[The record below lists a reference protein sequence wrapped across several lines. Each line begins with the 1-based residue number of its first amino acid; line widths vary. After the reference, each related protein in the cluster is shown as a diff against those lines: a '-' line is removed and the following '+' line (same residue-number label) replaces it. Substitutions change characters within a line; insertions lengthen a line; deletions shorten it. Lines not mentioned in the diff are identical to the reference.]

1 MADKQS
7 KHPPLA
13 VADDRDWQER
23 FWTVQRI
30 GWLMMALLVVAAL
43 AGATGKGGPLASAT
57 ITTDGGIIDYPRISR
72 WQSSEDVIVRLAP
85 SASGDVELLV
95 SPAFSK
101 VFSIDSILPEPSSS
115 QATAAGH
122 LFTFA
127 TMAGGNKQIILRV
140 TGGKPVVEQPVDVRI
155 GRSAAHLKVTVLP

>member
-1 MADKQS
+1 MADKQG
-7 KHPPLA
+7 KHAPLE

-23 FWTVQRI
+23 FWTAQRI
-30 GWLMMALLVVAAL
+30 GWLVMAVLVVAAL

-57 ITTDGGIIDYPRISR
+57 MTTDGGTIVYPRIAR
-72 WQSSEDVIVRLAP
+72 WQSSEDVIVRLPP
-85 SASGDVELLV
+85 SASGNVELLV

-122 LFTFA
+122 LFTFP
-127 TMAGGNKQIILRV
+127 TMAGGDKQIILRV
-140 TGGKPVVEQPVDVRI
+140 TGGKPVIEQPVDVRI
-155 GRSAAHLKVTVLP
+155 GKSAARLTVTVLP